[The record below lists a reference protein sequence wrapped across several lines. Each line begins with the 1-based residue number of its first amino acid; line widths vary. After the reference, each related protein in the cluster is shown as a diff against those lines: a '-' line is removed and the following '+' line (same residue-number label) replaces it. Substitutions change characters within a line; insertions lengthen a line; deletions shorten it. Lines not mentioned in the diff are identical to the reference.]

1 MNKLELNDAK
11 SSTTM
16 FMVNPEIET
25 TFQKRIAEK
34 VELMQ
39 RQMSGV
45 GTLDGLKHYIEL
57 YPNSITDL
65 LTLLGVKIEKFKR
78 VTSAIRMSRGFLID
92 MEWSEKRLRQ
102 EMISNS
108 WFMETFCDLFL
119 KGSSS
124 EQFSYIPSYI
134 LEEFRITNF
143 TLAKISN
150 DEVMRSLVKDKF
162 LTEYNGTYNS
172 YYIAI
177 VNEQIRTIAEKL
189 GLTFCSNETL
199 PFLEDETLV
208 TITDGIKKVVI
219 FKRYN
224 LTTSSKQSEDARDM
238 TNVYGQCSE
247 RGYLLINMLDG
258 AGWIGRNSD
267 YEKLYYSCHYFLN
280 YKTLE
285 QLSEILTTYFQL

>member
-1 MNKLELNDAK
+1 MNKIELNEAK
-11 SSTTM
+11 STTTM
-16 FMVNPEIET
+16 FMVSPDIESS
-25 TFQKRIAEK
+25 FKIRIAEK

-45 GTLDGLKHYIEL
+45 GSRDGLKRYIEL

-102 EMISNS
+102 EMISNE

-119 KGSSS
+119 KGSSA
-124 EQFSYIPSYI
+124 EEFNFIPPYI

-150 DEVMRSLVKDKF
+150 DEVMRGLVKDKF
-162 LTEYNGTYNS
+162 STEYSGWYNNL
-172 YYIAI
+172 YIGE
-177 VNEQIRTIAEKL
+177 VNDRIRTIAEKL
-189 GLTFCSNETL
+189 GLTFSTSESL
-199 PFLEDETLV
+199 PFFKDETLT
-208 TITDGIKKVVI
+208 TITDGAKTVVI

-238 TNVYGQCSE
+238 ASIYGACTE
-247 RGYLLINMLDG
+247 RGYLLVNMLDG
-258 AGWIGRNSD
+258 AGWIARNSD
-267 YEKLYYSCHYFLN
+267 YEKLYYSCNYFLN
-280 YKTLE
+280 LKTLDK
-285 QLSEILTTYFQL
+285 LTEILTTYFQL